1 MITRKSHPGLKDYRK
16 KIGQPGADDILTE
29 KKDTESVQFQV
40 CKVHQTRLEQRKIFS
55 LHVSTIIGNTVFC
68 ESLLLGREEVEA
80 PVRVL
85 REVDN
90 P

>member
-16 KIGQPGADDILTE
+16 KVRQPGADDILTE

-40 CKVHQTRLEQRKIFS
+40 CKVHQTRVEQRKIFS
-55 LHVSTIIGNTVFC
+55 FHVSTIIGNPGFC

-80 PVRVL
+80 LVRVL